1 MVSLFNNA
9 CYYELIL
16 FVPALHITGMFS
28 VSEKFV
34 FSVSCFTKLTQ
45 GILEQQLILA
55 DDEDVDVTQLR
66 ILLINCQSD
75 KLAQQLEQ
83 ATHKSTIQTIIIL
96 FATDEHF
103 VIARGYLDRFKYP
116 LLFVEEKG
124 DKIIELIKFP
134 ELKAEIT
141 VKDYKEVSIKTR
153 YSVKQPVLRNDSRGK
168 IEYCKHCYLFVYRS
182 RTLSACL

>member
-1 MVSLFNNA
+1 MVSLFNQ
-9 CYYELIL
+9 CSFFFKLIL
-16 FVPALHITGMFS
+16 FVCLFLALHITGMLN

-55 DDEDVDVTQLR
+55 DDQDVDVTQLR

-83 ATHKSTIQTIIIL
+83 ATHKSTIQTIIIV
-96 FATDEHF
+96 FASEEHF
-103 VIARGYLDRFKYP
+103 IIARGYLDRFKYP

-124 DKIIELIKFP
+124 DKIIELFNKYP
-134 ELKAEIT
+134 ELKAEVS
-141 VKDYKEVSIKTR
+141 VKDYKEVSFNKIIKI
-153 YSVKQPVLRNDSRGK
+153 KQPVLRNDSRGNV
-168 IEYCKHCYLFVYRS
+168 EYNKYRYFI
-182 RTLSACL
+182 CLPF